1 MPLRDTKDT
10 PVGTFTIALILCV
23 ACSVLVSAA
32 AVALKPSQDR
42 QKELFKKK
50 NIVLAA
56 GYGDKIESGQKIDD
70 IFEKHFTF
78 ELIDLE
84 TGKNVTDEKLAELGI
99 SEKTNYDPLKAAKDP
114 AIAVAIKPTNA
125 MPGLTLREPLTTV
138 YTIVEEEETVGYVFP
153 VYGKGLWSTLYGFLA
168 VEADGETV
176 RGITFYDHAETP
188 GLGGE
193 VDNPNW
199 KAKWTGKKVYGEDGK
214 VALSVIKGT
223 AVTDTQID
231 GLSGATITS
240 NGVDK
245 MVKYWLGPTAYG
257 PFLESHKK

>member
-1 MPLRDTKDT
+1 MPLRETKDT
-10 PVGTFTIALILCV
+10 PVGTITIALILCV
-23 ACSVLVSAA
+23 VCSVLVSAA
-32 AVALKPSQDR
+32 AVSLKPWQDG
-42 QKELFKKK
+42 QKDLFRKK
-50 NIVLAA
+50 NIVFAA
-56 GYGDKIESGQKIDD
+56 GYGDEIKSAKDVD
-70 IFEKHFTF
+70 TIFEDRFTSQ
-78 ELIDLE
+78 LIDLE
-84 TGKNVTDEKLAELGI
+84 TGEDVTKEKLEELGI
-99 SEKTNYDPLKAAKDP
+99 TDATKYDPLKAAKNP
-114 AIAVAIKPTNA
+114 AMAVAIEPTNA
-125 MPGLTLREPLTTV
+125 MPGLTVREPFTTV
-138 YTIVEEEETVGYVFP
+138 YTIVENEETVGYVFP

-199 KAKWTGKKVYGEDGK
+199 KAKWTGKKVYGEDGS
-214 VALSVIKGT
+214 VALSVVKGT
-223 AVTDTQID
+223 AATETQID